1 MIVTGKGRV
10 ICMEDYISNKVAPR
24 IRGDG
29 GWVEFVSY
37 EDGQL
42 TLIFRGECSKCI
54 ILDRCLD
61 WIRQEVKRDLKEDI
75 TVKPLRV
82 KPFFW
87 DN

>member
-1 MIVTGKGRV
+1 MLFR
-10 ICMEDYISNKVAPR
+10 SNKIAPR

-42 TLIFRGECSKCI
+42 ELVFRGECSKCI

-61 WIRQEVKRDLKEDI
+61 WICQEVKRDLDEDI
-75 TVKPLRV
+75 TIKPLRV

>member
-1 MIVTGKGRV
+1 MV
-10 ICMEDYISNKVAPR
+10 IFMEDYICNKIAPR

-61 WIRQEVKRDLKEDI
+61 WICQEVKKDLKEDI
-75 TVKPLRV
+75 AIKPLRV

>member
-1 MIVTGKGRV
+1 MVHFMNEY
-10 ICMEDYISNKVAPR
+10 ICNKIAPR

-42 TLIFRGECSKCI
+42 ELVFRGECSKCI

-61 WIRQEVKRDLKEDI
+61 WICQEVKRDLDEDI
-75 TVKPLRV
+75 TIKPLRV

>member
-1 MIVTGKGRV
+1 MK
-10 ICMEDYISNKVAPR
+10 DYICNKIGTR

-42 TLIFRGECSKCI
+42 TLRFRGECSKCV
-54 ILDRCLD
+54 ILDRCMD
-61 WIRQEVKRDLKEDI
+61 WICQEVKRDLGEEI
-75 TVKPLRV
+75 RIRPLRV

>member
-1 MIVTGKGRV
+1 MK
-10 ICMEDYISNKVAPR
+10 DYIRNKIAPR

-42 TLIFRGECSKCI
+42 ELIFRGECSKCI

-61 WIRQEVKRDLKEDI
+61 WICQEVKRDLDEDI
-75 TVKPLRV
+75 TIKPLRV

>member
-1 MIVTGKGRV
+1 MK
-10 ICMEDYISNKVAPR
+10 DYIRNKIAPR

-42 TLIFRGECSKCI
+42 ELIFRGECSKCI

-61 WIRQEVKRDLKEDI
+61 WICQEVKRDLDEDI

>member
-1 MIVTGKGRV
+1 MVMTMK
-10 ICMEDYISNKVAPR
+10 DYICSKVAPR

-37 EDGQL
+37 EDGEL
-42 TLIFRGECSKCI
+42 ALVFRGECSKCT

-61 WIRQEVKRDLKEDI
+61 WICQEVKRDLNEEI
-75 TVKPLRV
+75 TIKPLCV

>member
-1 MIVTGKGRV
+1 MENYICNVISPRV
-10 ICMEDYISNKVAPR
+10 
-24 IRGDG
+24 RGDG

-37 EDGQL
+37 EDCCL
-42 TLIFRGECSKCI
+42 TLLFRGECSKCI

-61 WIRQEVKRDLKEDI
+61 WIRQEIKRDLKEDVTI
-75 TVKPLRV
+75 KAVRK

>member
-1 MIVTGKGRV
+1 
-10 ICMEDYISNKVAPR
+10 MEDYIKNVIAPR
-24 IRGDG
+24 IKGDG

-37 EDGQL
+37 EDGRL
-42 TLIFRGECSKCI
+42 TLTFRGECSKCI

-61 WIRQEVKRDLKEDI
+61 WIRQEVKRDLGQDI
-75 TVKPLRV
+75 TVSPRRV

>member
-1 MIVTGKGRV
+1 
-10 ICMEDYISNKVAPR
+10 MENYITNTIAPR

-37 EDGQL
+37 EDGEL

-75 TVKPLRV
+75 TIKPQRV